1 MYFDSDHDSDTQ
13 FDKKDFIRL
22 IESKRYYFRNVTK
35 EEFSLIVPSIP
46 TKPGIYKYFNDEDK
60 IIYVGK
66 AKHLRKRVSSYFNKH
81 VDYFK
86 TQRLVAEIV
95 RMEFTIVDSE
105 QDALLLENSLIKQ
118 YQPRYNLALK
128 DDRSYPHIV
137 IKNEEYPRIFLT
149 RRIIKDGSEYL
160 GPYTSVDHVRSI
172 LELIRQTIP
181 IRSCKLNLTEK
192 SIAAH
197 KFKECLEYHIGN
209 CKAPC
214 VAFQSKEEYAWHVNQ
229 VKEILKGKMGEI
241 TKYYKK
247 EMLDYAANMEFEKA
261 EIVKRK
267 LEYIGNYQ
275 SKSIIVNTKIDNVD
289 VCSIVSNEDFAFVN
303 YMIIV
308 QGTITQTHSVKIEK
322 KLNEEDA
329 EIIVHALLQLRE
341 RFKSSSKEIITQF
354 QIDYSKDIL
363 ITVPKLGDK
372 KKLLELSLQNANYFI
387 QEQRRKD
394 ALMMEEHTDLDRIH
408 LLKQLKTDL
417 HLKEVPNH
425 IECFDNSN
433 FQGAYPVS
441 AMVCFK
447 DAMPYKKEYRHFH
460 IKTVEGIDDFASMK
474 ETVYRRY
481 KRVLDEGKPIPQL
494 IIIDGGKGQLSSAME
509 SIRALDL
516 VGKTT
521 VVGLA
526 KNIEEIF
533 YPGDKESLKLPFN
546 SASLNLVKRIR
557 DEVHRF
563 GITFHRKTRSSGIIK
578 NELENI
584 EGIGEKTAQQLLQK
598 FRSVTR
604 IKKCSLNELADE
616 IGLAKARIVFDYF
629 NQ

>member
-1 MYFDSDHDSDTQ
+1 M
-13 FDKKDFIRL
+13 
-22 IESKRYYFRNVTK
+22 TK
-35 EEFSLIVPSIP
+35 EEFSVILPSIP
-46 TKPGIYKYFNDEDK
+46 IKPGIYKYFGHEDT

-66 AKHLRKRVSSYFNKH
+66 AKHLKKRVSSYFNKTI
-81 VDYFK
+81 DYFK
-86 TQRLVAEIV
+86 TQKLVSEIV

-118 YQPRYNLALK
+118 YQPKYNLMLK

-160 GPYTSVDHVRSI
+160 GPYTNIDQVRSI
-172 LELIRQTIP
+172 LELMRQTIP

-192 SIAAH
+192 SIAKG

-214 VAFQSKEEYAWHVNQ
+214 VGLQTRDEYMWHVNQ
-229 VKEILKGKMGEI
+229 VKEVLKGKMGEI

-247 EMLDYAANMEFEKA
+247 EMQDYASNLEFEKA

-267 LEYIGNYQ
+267 IEYISNYQ

-289 VCSIVSNEDFAFVN
+289 VCTIVSNEDFAFVN

-308 QGTITQTHSVKIEK
+308 QGSITQTHSVKIEK
-322 KLNEEDA
+322 KLNESDE
-329 EIIVHALLQLRE
+329 EILTLALFQLRE
-341 RFKSSSKEIITQF
+341 RFRSTSKEIVTQYPIEF
-354 QIDYSKDIL
+354 SEEVLVTI
-363 ITVPKLGDK
+363 PKLGDK

-394 ALMMEEHTDLDRIH
+394 SLLLEENSAQDRVN
-408 LLKQLKTDL
+408 LLKQLQLDL
-417 HLKEVPNH
+417 HLKEMPIH

-447 DAMPYKKEYRHFH
+447 EAMPYKKEYRHFH
-460 IKTVEGIDDFASMK
+460 IKTVEGINDFASMK

-509 SIRALDL
+509 SIRELNL
-516 VGKTT
+516 IGKTT

-533 YPGDKESLKLPFN
+533 YPGDSESLKLPFN

-578 NELENI
+578 NELEEI
-584 EGIGEKTAQQLLQK
+584 EGIGEKTAQDLLTQ
-598 FRSVTR
+598 FRSVAK
-604 IKKCSLNELADE
+604 IKLATKVQ
-616 IGLAKARIVFDYF
+616 LAKVVGQSKAEIVFRHFQMADSKF
-629 NQ
+629 